1 MRLLLFGVA
10 LVLALPASRGDV
22 PAPAAALPPYVP
34 SRQFEGTIRSWGH
47 GFLKPMMRLWEAGFQ
62 VYQPKVRFKDDL
74 VSSAAA
80 MAGLYSGRA
89 DLGVLAREI
98 TPPEVAAYEKVTR
111 QKIFPVT
118 VLTGSLGNPDKI
130 MALGVFLAKDNPID
144 RLSFRQLDAIFGSER
159 RRGAPASLRTWGDL
173 GLSGEWRDR
182 PIHPYS
188 GPAYE
193 APGYYFSQT
202 VLGGSVLWNCDLR
215 QYDDLDLPGG
225 QVADGYQRVIDAAGA
240 DRGGIALTGA
250 GYRNPAMKAV
260 ALGREEGG
268 PYVLPTRETVASLAY
283 PLGRPVRF
291 YIHHGPAIP
300 PNPLVIEFLRY
311 VLSRQGQA
319 QVRREGDFLP
329 VPPAVAGRELARL
342 ASAP

>member
-1 MRLLLFGVA
+1 MRHLSFAIA
-10 LVLALPASRGDV
+10 LALALPSAGGE
-22 PAPAAALPPYVP
+22 APGPAALPSYQP

-47 GFLKPMMRLWEAGFQ
+47 GFLKPMMRLWEAGFR
-62 VYQPKVRFKDDL
+62 VYQPKVHFEDEL

-130 MALGVFLAKDNPID
+130 MALGVFVAKDNPVT

-159 RRGAPASLRTWGDL
+159 RRGAAANLRTWGDL
-173 GLSGEWRDR
+173 GLGGEWRDR

-193 APGYYFSQT
+193 APGTYFSQT
-202 VLGGSVLWNCDLR
+202 VLGGSVLWNTDLR

-225 QVADGYQRVIDAAGA
+225 KVADGYQRVIDAAGA

-260 ALGREEGG
+260 ALAREDGG
-268 PYVLPTRETVASLAY
+268 PYVLPTRETVTSVAY
-283 PLGRPVRF
+283 PLARPVRF

-300 PNPLVIEFLRY
+300 PNPLVIEFLHY
-311 VLSRQGQA
+311 VLSREGQA
-319 QVRREGDFLP
+319 QVGSEGDFMP
-329 VPPAVAGRELARL
+329 VTAEVGRRELDRL
-342 ASAP
+342 GPTP